1 MTTWGM
7 LIDLKRCAG
16 CGACVV
22 ACQLQNNQSPG
33 VSWVKLDTVEW
44 GEEAGEAGRAY
55 LPHAC
60 MHCDNPEC
68 VAVCPTGASQKLDD
82 GVVVVEYDAC
92 IACGY
97 CMSAC
102 PYGARVLNE
111 GKGNYFGE
119 YAQAPYEPTAR
130 SVRAW
135 WRSASSAASAPRRG
149 CPSPACST
157 ARRTRASSGTSTTP
171 KAT

>member
-68 VAVCPTGASQKLDD
+68 VTVCPTGASQKLDD

-119 YAQAPYEPTAR
+119 YAQAPYEAYGTQRAR
-130 SVRAW
+130 VVEKCIFCRALL
-135 WRSASSAASAPRRG
+135 RGPRR
-149 CPSPACST
+149 PRKRREQAHR
-157 ARRTRASSGTSTTP
+157 ARRRP
-171 KAT
+171 PRR